1 MKNKIS
7 SVILLS
13 GCVSLL
19 GISCSSNVNTNK
31 DNSLDTVTGVIVPP
45 VQETAHADS
54 QVPVNPP
61 KPAEPAPAEASKNV
75 SLWTELQPGV
85 LKQPDIKE
93 KFKSYKVF
101 ALDSLK
107 MQKILA
113 KAPSEKERNNEALKV
128 ILEIPRPDGGFMKFR
143 IYRTTVMDPAL
154 EAQYPL
160 LRTYGGQ
167 GIDDPS
173 ANIRLDFNQNGFH
186 SYVISQAGEWFIDPA
201 KRGITHQ
208 LLLCYFKRDVIV
220 KKRRPFELP
229 DSLRR

>member
-19 GISCSSNVNTNK
+19 GLSCSSSVNTDK
-31 DNSLDTVTGVIVPP
+31 KSPVDSVASVVTPP
-45 VQETAHADS
+45 VRESVISDS
-54 QVPVNPP
+54 QPPVSPP
-61 KPAEPAPAEASKNV
+61 KPAEPAPVEASKNV
-75 SLWTELQPGV
+75 SLWTELQPGA
-85 LKQPDIKE
+85 LKEPDIKQ
-93 KFKSYKVF
+93 KFKSYKLF

-113 KAPSEKERNNEALKV
+113 KAPSEKERNNDALKV
-128 ILEIPRPDGGFMKFR
+128 ILEIPRPDGGYMKFR
-143 IYRTTVMDPAL
+143 IYRTTVMDPSL

-201 KRGITHQ
+201 KRGVTHQ
-208 LLLCYFKRDVIV
+208 LLLCYFKSDAII
-220 KKRRPFELP
+220 KKRRAFELP